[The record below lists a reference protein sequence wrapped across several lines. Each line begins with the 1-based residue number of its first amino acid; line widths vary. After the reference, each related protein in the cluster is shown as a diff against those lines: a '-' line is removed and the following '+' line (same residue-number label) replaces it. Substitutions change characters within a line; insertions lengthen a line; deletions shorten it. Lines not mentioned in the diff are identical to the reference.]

1 VVGSRA
7 VAGTPCAE
15 QSPVNLHSDEVESE
29 RGHTVE
35 ASVGFIGAG
44 MGMGTGLAWC
54 GVVRVGLSVGA
65 CSGTP
70 ERVEHV
76 GVCFCLC
83 SNACRDHKRANIA
96 KSLAQI
102 SSWHL
107 GLAIMCEFQWEICPS
122 SQDMQTPNRG
132 CHTVHP
138 KTKGMSNHVQM
149 SWLRSKFFQG
159 APKVIWLLFAI

>member
-7 VAGTPCAE
+7 AAGTPRAE
-15 QSPVNLHSDEVESE
+15 QSSVNLRSGEVESE
-29 RGHTVE
+29 RGRTVE

-44 MGMGTGLAWC
+44 AGVGTGLAWR
-54 GVVRVGLSVGA
+54 GAVRAGSSAGA
-65 CSGTP
+65 CSSAP

-83 SNACRDHKRANIA
+83 SNACRDRKRANLA

-122 SQDMQTPNRG
+122 SQDMRMPNRV

-138 KTKGMSNHVQM
+138 ETKWMSNHVQR
-149 SWLRSKFFQG
+149 SWLGFKLFQG
-159 APKVIWLLFAI
+159 VP

>member
-1 VVGSRA
+1 M
-7 VAGTPCAE
+7 PCAE
-15 QSPVNLHSDEVESE
+15 QSSVILRSGEVESE
-29 RGHTVE
+29 RGRKVE

-44 MGMGTGLAWC
+44 AGTGLAWR
-54 GVVRVGLSVGA
+54 GAVHVGSSAGA
-65 CSGTP
+65 CSGAP
-70 ERVEHV
+70 ECVEHV

-83 SNACRDHKRANIA
+83 SNACRDRKRANLA

-122 SQDMQTPNRG
+122 SQDIRTPNRG

-138 KTKGMSNHVQM
+138 ETKWMSNHVQR

>member
-7 VAGTPCAE
+7 AAGMPCAE
-15 QSPVNLHSDEVESE
+15 QSSVILRSGEVESE
-29 RGHTVE
+29 RGRKVE

-44 MGMGTGLAWC
+44 AGTGLAWR
-54 GVVRVGLSVGA
+54 GAVHVGSSAGA
-65 CSGTP
+65 CSGAP
-70 ERVEHV
+70 ECVEHV

-83 SNACRDHKRANIA
+83 SNACRDRKRANLA

-122 SQDMQTPNRG
+122 SQDIRTPIGVVTLFTPRQNG
-132 CHTVHP
+132 CQIMS
-138 KTKGMSNHVQM
+138 KGLGFGPNFSRVL
-149 SWLRSKFFQG
+149 LR
-159 APKVIWLLFAI
+159 

>member
-1 VVGSRA
+1 MVVGSRA
-7 VAGTPCAE
+7 AAGTPRAE
-15 QSPVNLHSDEVESE
+15 QSPVNLRSGEVESE
-29 RGHTVE
+29 RGRTVE

-44 MGMGTGLAWC
+44 AGTGLARR
-54 GVVRVGLSVGA
+54 GAVRVGSSAGA
-65 CSGTP
+65 CSGAP

-83 SNACRDHKRANIA
+83 SNACRDRKRANLA

-122 SQDMQTPNRG
+122 SQDMRILNRV

-138 KTKGMSNHVQM
+138 ETKWMSNHVQR
-149 SWLRSKFFQG
+149 SWLGFKLFQG
-159 APKVIWLLFAI
+159 VP

>member
-1 VVGSRA
+1 V
-7 VAGTPCAE
+7 VAGTSCAE
-15 QSPVNLHSDEVESE
+15 QSPVNLRSGEVESE
-29 RGHTVE
+29 RGSTIE
-35 ASVGFIGAG
+35 ASVGFIGTGAG
-44 MGMGTGLAWC
+44 VGTSLAWR
-54 GVVRVGLSVGA
+54 GAVRAGSSAGA
-65 CSGTP
+65 CSGAP
-70 ERVEHV
+70 ERVKHM

-83 SNACRDHKRANIA
+83 SNACRDRKRANLA

-122 SQDMQTPNRG
+122 SQDMRIPNRA

-138 KTKGMSNHVQM
+138 ETKGMSNHVQR
-149 SWLRSKFFQG
+149 SWLRSKFFQS